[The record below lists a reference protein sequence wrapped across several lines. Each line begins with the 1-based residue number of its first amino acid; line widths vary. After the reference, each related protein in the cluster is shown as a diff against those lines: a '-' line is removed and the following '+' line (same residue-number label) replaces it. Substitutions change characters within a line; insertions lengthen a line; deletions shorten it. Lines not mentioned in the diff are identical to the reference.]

1 MSLNILLQVVVYIA
15 LKNISIMRWPLLTK
29 RIRKQIIKANS
40 HLSDIPYEKIFK
52 VLFKDSLYFFV
63 LFLSPPLK
71 MAIIHKKR
79 LFFANSCSLTLKAC
93 PQKAIKKNKQTN
105 TCNNILAH
113 HTYDLKVYIK
123 LQDQYQYMPSMNYLQ
138 TKCSLPL

>member
-15 LKNISIMRWPLLTK
+15 LKNISIIRWPLLTK

-63 LFLSPPLK
+63 LLLSPPLK

-79 LFFANSCSLTLKAC
+79 LF
-93 PQKAIKKNKQTN
+93 
-105 TCNNILAH
+105 
-113 HTYDLKVYIK
+113 
-123 LQDQYQYMPSMNYLQ
+123 
-138 TKCSLPL
+138 LPIPVL

>member
-15 LKNISIMRWPLLTK
+15 LKNISIIRWPLLTK

-40 HLSDIPYEKIFK
+40 HLSDIPYEEIFK

-63 LFLSPPLK
+63 LLLSPPLK

-79 LFFANSCSLTLKAC
+79 LF
-93 PQKAIKKNKQTN
+93 
-105 TCNNILAH
+105 
-113 HTYDLKVYIK
+113 
-123 LQDQYQYMPSMNYLQ
+123 
-138 TKCSLPL
+138 LPIPVL

>member
-15 LKNISIMRWPLLTK
+15 LKNISIIRWPLLTK

-63 LFLSPPLK
+63 LLSPPLK

-79 LFFANSCSLTLKAC
+79 LF
-93 PQKAIKKNKQTN
+93 
-105 TCNNILAH
+105 
-113 HTYDLKVYIK
+113 
-123 LQDQYQYMPSMNYLQ
+123 
-138 TKCSLPL
+138 LPIPVL